1 MVFLPRY
8 YGCLFLARIHS
19 APLIKLDSNLCTAI
33 DEVIDAFLDRHTPN
47 EISKWEEELSYVWI
61 TMVPLVHLAYSA
73 GKECCCESEMNDSY
87 RGYQVSGSKLDSTQ
101 SKEAC
106 YDDSQQSKA
115 TVTITEVAVAL
126 SAVEI
131 RCNSKSSHQSN
142 NNNNNNNNNN
152 KSGSKDE
159 SLQSKEAC
167 EQTKATVTEVAKD
180 SSSVMTANFQSSCQ
194 VVNNSKKVEY
204 PCVTSLS
211 EKKDCGVESRKD
223 QFTWPGSASTQKL
236 GIFSLVHM
244 LSIKENQ
251 QLALSENLL
260 PYLVCLS
267 WHLQSNEQEKLRLSL
282 ANLNYASTP
291 PSLKVAA
298 KSMLALMKGLDVVFN
313 L

>member
-1 MVFLPRY
+1 M
-8 YGCLFLARIHS
+8 
-19 APLIKLDSNLCTAI
+19 CTAI
-33 DEVIDAFLDRHTPN
+33 DEVIDAFLDRHIPN
-47 EISKWEEELSYVWI
+47 EISKWEEELSYVWM
-61 TMVPLVHLAYSA
+61 TMVPLVHLAFSA
-73 GKECCCESEMNDSY
+73 GKECSRESEMNDSY
-87 RGYQVSGSKLDSTQ
+87 CGYPVSGSKLDSTQ

-106 YDDSQQSKA
+106 FDDSQQSKA
-115 TVTITEVAVAL
+115 AITEVAVAL

-131 RCNSKSSHQSN
+131 RGNSKSSHQSNNSNNNKN

-152 KSGSKDE
+152 QSGSKYE

-180 SSSVMTANFQSSCQ
+180 SSTVMTANFQSSCQ

-204 PCVTSLS
+204 PCVTENTMSSLS

-251 QLALSENLL
+251 QLALAENLL

-282 ANLNYASTP
+282 ANLNNASTP